1 MRNKKLPLTKN
12 ILKAKP
18 FSVSDKSLL
27 EQAVQKAVKTYLD
40 QEQVLKKNKVK
51 FKIKEESLRYLIVNE
66 LSKIKI
72 FGDFPA
78 KNPEKFILIQHTYN
92 SLKRGKSYQ
101 YPDIATLGKNT
112 KGDYNYY
119 LAVEIKNNKK
129 NDNYKDLNKCFGYV
143 SEEKGSEMYQLALC
157 VNFTGKSL
165 VKETYKSNKS
175 KGNVLFT
182 TVENYGD
189 SSQQKIVHIW
199 CKKNSTTEKS
209 TS

>member
-1 MRNKKLPLTKN
+1 M
-12 ILKAKP
+12 
-18 FSVSDKSLL
+18 L
-27 EQAVQKAVKTYLD
+27 EQPVQKALTTYLN

-51 FKIKEESLRYLIVNE
+51 FKIKEKSLRYLIVNE

-78 KNPEKFILIQHTYN
+78 KKPEKFILIQHTYN

-101 YPDIATLGKNT
+101 YPDIAALGKN
-112 KGDYNYY
+112 KEGDYNYY

-129 NDNYKDLNKCFGYV
+129 NANYIDLNKCFGYV

-157 VNFTGKSL
+157 VNFCGKSL
-165 VKETYKSNKS
+165 VKESYQSNKS
-175 KGNVLFT
+175 QGNVLFT
-182 TVENYGD
+182 TVDNYGD
-189 SSQQKIVHIW
+189 VLQQRIVHLW
-199 CKKNSTTEKS
+199 CKKTKPSEKS